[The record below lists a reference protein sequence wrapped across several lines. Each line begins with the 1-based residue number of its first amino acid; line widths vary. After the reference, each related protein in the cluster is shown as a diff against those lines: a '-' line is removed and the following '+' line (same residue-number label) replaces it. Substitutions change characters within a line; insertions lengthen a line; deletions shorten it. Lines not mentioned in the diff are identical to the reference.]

1 MHYVLEVGRYSIKLG
16 GSGEGVLLELESQA
30 INILLHRSANADYLV
45 ALAIIS
51 SYVATR
57 YHRHMR
63 TTKP

>member
-51 SYVATR
+51 SYVPS
-57 YHRHMR
+57 Y
-63 TTKP
+63 